1 MKTMGRRFI
10 RTLSIITLTL
20 LSCTATMA
28 EAPRLVVNII
38 VGSLSNS
45 DLDRY
50 SANFSDGGFKRLMD
64 DGVRYHNAML
74 DYANTSTAA
83 GLATIATGTN
93 PAAHGVVGESWWNY
107 VDGSYVELLADKK
120 AQSVPHS
127 TGTGRYSPHR
137 LTAPTIGDMLI
148 MHNKESKSCTI
159 AINPASAILLTGKH
173 GVGYWAESKQTH
185 WTTTSAYIPTLP
197 KWIGEYNREGENS
210 IYNMKRWRP
219 LYTPQHYINSEVAIM
234 EGITGKT
241 TTLITDIDLT
251 LTNSDF
257 GKMCY
262 TPAGNSMILK
272 FAFQYITKESLGRDE
287 HPDIINISLD
297 TARYIAQTYGTESME
312 YEDMLYRLDKD
323 IEDFLIRLYA
333 QFKHK
338 EQVVVTLSSCH
349 GTSPSYNIKGDAP
362 RERLNIG
369 QMEVLVNAYLGAK
382 YGSDRYILGYA
393 NKALYLN
400 HTLIN
405 SKRLDLATIRE
416 EVATFLLQ
424 MRGISSA
431 ISATALRN
439 TFFGEGRS
447 RLMQHSFYPTRSGD
461 VLIDLLPGWIVEQ
474 EGIRSASDAGY
485 SYDRNTPL
493 IIYRSGMSQSVEREV
508 SIEALA
514 PTLAYLLRIE
524 RPWAATE
531 PTLSEFREK
540 N

>member
-1 MKTMGRRFI
+1 MRRYFI
-10 RTLSIITLTL
+10 RTLSILAVALASYT
-20 LSCTATMA
+20 TALA
-28 EAPRLVVNII
+28 ERPRLVVNII

-45 DLDRY
+45 DLDRF
-50 SANFSDGGFKRLMD
+50 SANFSDGGFKRLMEG
-64 DGVRYHNAML
+64 GVRYHNAML

-83 GLATIATGTN
+83 GLATIATGTE
-93 PAAHGVVGESWWNY
+93 PATHGVVGKHWWNY
-107 VDGSYVELLADKK
+107 VDGSYVELIFDGN
-120 AQSVPHS
+120 AQAVAPS
-127 TGTGRYSPHR
+127 TGTGKYSPHR
-137 LTAPTIGDMLI
+137 LNAPTIGDMLI
-148 MHNKESKSCTI
+148 MQNNQSKSCTI
-159 AINPASAILLTGKH
+159 AIDPLSAILLTGKH

-185 WTTTSAYIPTLP
+185 WTTSSAYTSTLP
-197 KWIGEYNREGENS
+197 KWISEYNREDQNDM
-210 IYNMKRWRP
+210 YHMKRWRP
-219 LYTPQHYINSEVAIM
+219 LYTAQHYTNSEVAVM
-234 EGITGKT
+234 EGITSKT
-241 TTLITDIDLT
+241 TTLIKGVDLT
-251 LTNSDF
+251 LANSSF

-262 TPAGNSMILK
+262 TPAGNSMALK

-297 TARYIAQTYGTESME
+297 TVRYIAETYGTESME

-323 IEDFLIRLYA
+323 IEDFLVKLYA

-338 EQVVVTLSSCH
+338 ENIVVTLSSYH

-369 QMEVLVNAYLGAK
+369 QMEVLVNAFLGAK
-382 YGSDRYILGYA
+382 YGSDRYILGFA
-393 NKALYLN
+393 NKALYLD

-405 SKRLDLATIRE
+405 NKRLSLATIRE

-447 RLMQHSFYPTRSGD
+447 RLMQQSFYATRSGD
-461 VLIDLLPGWIVEQ
+461 VIIDLIPGWIVEQ
-474 EGIRSASDAGY
+474 EGVRSASDAGY
-485 SYDRNTPL
+485 NYDRNVPL
-493 IIYRSGMSQSVEREV
+493 IIYQSGKTESVEREV

-514 PTLAYLLRIE
+514 PTLAYILGIE

-531 PTLSEFREK
+531 PALWEFRK
-540 N
+540 KID

>member
-1 MKTMGRRFI
+1 MRLQFL
-10 RTLSIITLTL
+10 RTICAITAL
-20 LSCTATMA
+20 LACCTSAIA
-28 EAPRLVVNII
+28 EKPRLVVNIV

-45 DLDRY
+45 DLDRF
-50 SANFSDGGFKRLMD
+50 SSNFSDGGFKRLMEG
-64 DGVRYHNAML
+64 GVRYHNAML

-83 GLATIATGTN
+83 GLATIATGTE
-93 PAAHGVVGESWWNY
+93 PATHGIVGDYWWNY
-107 VDGSYVELLADKK
+107 VDGSYMELIFDDK
-120 AQSVPHS
+120 AQSVAPS
-127 TGTGRYSPHR
+127 TGTGKYSPHR
-137 LTAPTIGDMLI
+137 LNSPTIGDMLI
-148 MHNKESKSCTI
+148 MHDNQSKSCTI
-159 AINPASAILLTGKH
+159 AIDPTSAIVLTGKH
-173 GVGYWAESKQTH
+173 GVGYWAEKKQTH
-185 WTTTSAYIPTLP
+185 WTTSSAYTQTLP
-197 KWIGEYNREGENS
+197 KWIAEYNRENQND
-210 IYNMKRWRP
+210 IYHMKRWRP
-219 LYTPQHYINSEVAIM
+219 LYTAQHYTNSEVAVM
-234 EGITGKT
+234 EGITSKS
-241 TTLITDIDLT
+241 TTLIKGVDLT
-251 LTNSDF
+251 LANSDF

-262 TPAGNSMILK
+262 TPAGNSMLLK
-272 FAFQYITKESLGRDE
+272 FAFQYITKESLGKDE
-287 HPDIINISLD
+287 HPDIITISLD

-338 EQVVVTLSSCH
+338 EHVVVTLSSYH
-349 GTSPSYNIKGDAP
+349 GTSPSYNIKGDAA

-369 QMEVLVNAYLGAK
+369 QMEVLVNAFLGAK
-382 YGSDRYILGYA
+382 YGSERYILGFA

-447 RLMQHSFYPTRSGD
+447 RLMQQSFYPTRSGD
-461 VLIDLLPGWIVEQ
+461 VVIDLIPGWIVERD
-474 EGIRSASDAGY
+474 GIRSASDGGY
-485 SYDRNTPL
+485 NYDRNVPL
-493 IIYRSGMSQSVEREV
+493 IIYRSGKSESVEREV

-514 PTLAYLLRIE
+514 PTLAYMLKIE

-531 PTLSEFREK
+531 PALWEFREK
-540 N
+540 ID